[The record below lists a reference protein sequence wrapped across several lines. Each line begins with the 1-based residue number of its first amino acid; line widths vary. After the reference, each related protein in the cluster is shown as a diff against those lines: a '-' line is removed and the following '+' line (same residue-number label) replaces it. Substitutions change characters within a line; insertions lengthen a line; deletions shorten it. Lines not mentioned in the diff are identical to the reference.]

1 MAFKA
6 SHERYLIEYDKLY
19 IWKILTHYR
28 ANYGIMLITVK
39 WFGFTDYFLYLCNVS
54 INFFIF
60 QNNNLFCITIK
71 SSVCENRWFWE
82 VTSELPLFLFMYY
95 AVGLAIMLFI
105 CARNDYLLEY
115 DKLYH

>member
-28 ANYGIMLITVK
+28 ANYGITLKSVK
-39 WFGFTDYFLYLCNVS
+39 VFGFTDSFLYLCNVS
-54 INFFIF
+54 INLCIF
-60 QNNNLFCITIK
+60 QNNKLFYVTIK

-82 VTSELPLFLFMYY
+82 TTS
-95 AVGLAIMLFI
+95 
-105 CARNDYLLEY
+105 
-115 DKLYH
+115 